1 MGMIL
6 VDIRTEVLYRNDVA
20 FILRSLQVRNNLKWK
35 GHMTWGQLNGKGQG
49 CVKVNLCLSSGIL
62 SEWQI
67 HCIYYKWYLVEYY
80 NRMSKLHKEY

>member
-35 GHMTWGQLNGKGQG
+35 GHMT
-49 CVKVNLCLSSGIL
+49 
-62 SEWQI
+62 
-67 HCIYYKWYLVEYY
+67 
-80 NRMSKLHKEY
+80 